1 MEDFPIWMKA
11 LVYIIVGGTIIYAI
25 AAALYSFYGGTPV

>member
-11 LVYIIVGGTIIYAI
+11 LVWLIVGGTIIYAI
-25 AAALYSFYGGTPV
+25 VAAFYGFYGRPV